1 MAGRSAAKPTLRVVK
16 EDERPSLRER
26 VRAWRAARTA
36 RRRRRR
42 DRRQPM
48 PRTVVVM
55 LAAAFLLTGIGLVM
69 VLSAS
74 SVSSAI
80 EYGTSFLFLKRQA
93 VYAAIGTVAL
103 IATARISYRRWQ
115 AFSPVLLVL
124 SVVLMG
130 LALHPSIG
138 STRGGS
144 ARWIELG
151 PVTFQPSELAKL
163 AMVMFAATIL
173 TRKWKRLDDPAHL
186 AIPLLPAVLA
196 VCGLIVLQRDL
207 GTTTIVVVTT
217 FVMLFAA
224 GVRLRYLAVTALT
237 GAVMGWGLI
246 MVEGYRKARLLS
258 FLHPGA
264 DPMNTGYQ
272 LIQSLIGLG
281 SGGWFGVGLG
291 ASRQKWMW
299 LPNAHTDFIFSIL
312 GEELGLIGEIV
323 VLVLFA
329 VLVYTGIRIASRAT
343 DTFGRLLATGIVGW
357 LAVQTLVNLG
367 AVTGLLP
374 VTGVP
379 LPFVSFGG
387 SSLIVTLAGVGI
399 LANIGRTAAREQA
412 SGRAPQAG
420 AARVRRGRGTK
431 TVRRPATPRG
441 SAHVRGARTAR
452 QAPVR
457 GGGSGGTPR
466 RGTARSDAAR
476 EAARRGHPVG
486 SARRG
491 GPPQAGGS
499 R

>member
-1 MAGRSAAKPTLRVVK
+1 
-16 EDERPSLRER
+16 
-26 VRAWRAARTA
+26 
-36 RRRRRR
+36 
-42 DRRQPM
+42 
-48 PRTVVVM
+48 
-55 LAAAFLLTGIGLVM
+55 
-69 VLSAS
+69 
-74 SVSSAI
+74 
-80 EYGTSFLFLKRQA
+80 
-93 VYAAIGTVAL
+93 
-103 IATARISYRRWQ
+103 
-115 AFSPVLLVL
+115 
-124 SVVLMG
+124 
-130 LALHPSIG
+130 
-138 STRGGS
+138 
-144 ARWIELG
+144 
-151 PVTFQPSELAKL
+151 
-163 AMVMFAATIL
+163 
-173 TRKWKRLDDPAHL
+173 
-186 AIPLLPAVLA
+186 
-196 VCGLIVLQRDL
+196 
-207 GTTTIVVVTT
+207 
-217 FVMLFAA
+217 
-224 GVRLRYLAVTALT
+224 
-237 GAVMGWGLI
+237 
-246 MVEGYRKARLLS
+246 
-258 FLHPGA
+258 
-264 DPMNTGYQ
+264 
-272 LIQSLIGLG
+272 
-281 SGGWFGVGLG
+281 
-291 ASRQKWMW
+291 
-299 LPNAHTDFIFSIL
+299 
-312 GEELGLIGEIV
+312 V

-431 TVRRPATPRG
+431 TVRRPARTPAAATAPAARRGGPGHAGSAAPRG